1 MIALS
6 VASAKNI
13 AIGAAGVFVVF
24 SLLSAWI
31 IKNIVGKVIMIVLT
45 VGLALGAWTQR
56 GNLQDCAN
64 NAEVA
69 AQKAAAAGKSDGL
82 TQIPCKLMG
91 FTVKL

>member
-6 VASAKNI
+6 VDSAKNI

-31 IKNIVGKVIMIVLT
+31 IKNIVGKIIMIVLM

-56 GNLQDCAN
+56 TSLQECADK
-64 NAEVA
+64 A
-69 AQKAAAAGKSDGL
+69 KAAAQAGNTSLDGV
-82 TQIPCKLMG
+82 TCKFFG
-91 FTVKL
+91 TEVKL